1 MLEDM
6 RYIEDYLYIQRTRF
20 GDRFLCE
27 TALTDECMRYRVPKL
42 LLQPLIENSIKYGFK
57 KKMEIRV
64 AIRGWCEEDYLCL
77 SVEDD
82 GPGVPRSTLE
92 TLRAML
98 KSEELKTEHNGL
110 QNLARRIVLEYGDNS
125 EMTIDSREGEYFR
138 VDIRLKNK
146 EKKPCTV

>member
-1 MLEDM
+1 MN
-6 RYIEDYLYIQRTRF
+6 RDYRDYPASIWDAI
-20 GDRFLCE
+20 GDVDQGICCA
-27 TALTDECMRYRVPKL
+27 ALGGVVWDFVSHLTPAQL
-42 LLQPLIENSIKYGFK
+42 LAAMDS
-57 KKMEIRV
+57 
-64 AIRGWCEEDYLCL
+64 AA
-77 SVEDD
+77 
-82 GPGVPRSTLE
+82 LE

-146 EKKPCTV
+146 ERKPCTV